1 MEPSDAGLRI
11 AGLREESSEQAE
23 AGVQLEDLREES
35 CLRPATSRAEAFL
48 PR

>member
-1 MEPSDAGLRI
+1 MEQADAGLRI

-35 CLRPATSRAEAFL
+35 CLRPETSRAEAFL